1 MDIDIREENGEVLDG
16 PHEKLDVRHAAGLET
31 DLVERHDVQRGG
43 LGAHVLGEVLESQTG
58 DAGPELG
65 LGGGED
71 GGHRDDVVWQCVR
84 VRGLDR
90 TDQTTD
96 Q

>member
-1 MDIDIREENGEVLDG
+1 MDG
-16 PHEKLDVRHAAGLET
+16 PHEELDVSHAGGLEA
-31 DLVERHDVQRGG
+31 DLVEPHDVQRGG
-43 LGAHVLGEVLESQTG
+43 LGAHVLGEVLEPQPG

-65 LGGGED
+65 MGGGED
-71 GGHRDDVVWQCVR
+71 RGHRDDAVWQCVC
-84 VRGLDR
+84 VRGQKR